1 MSKPG
6 GTRDK
11 ERTRH
16 AILEAAER
24 LYTEQGNGVS
34 IAAVAA
40 AAGISK
46 GGLFHHFPSRE
57 ALEVGLAERFAD
69 KLWAEVRAHIDLSE
83 NQPGKL
89 ARAYIRAL
97 TSKERRSTVAI
108 LVEPA
113 SFYAVLPTTP
123 AIERHY
129 QHDAQR
135 WREAFAAD
143 GLDPALMTIIQ
154 SAVDG
159 LAAAMNTPYLN
170 DRELTIGREALLQL
184 TYGDLPR

>member
-1 MSKPG
+1 MTKPI

-11 ERTRH
+11 ERTRQ

-46 GGLFHHFPSRE
+46 GGLFHHFPTRE
-57 ALEVGLAERFAD
+57 ALEVGLVERFAD
-69 KLWAEVRAHIDLSE
+69 KLWAEVREHIDLSE

-97 TSKERRSTVAI
+97 TGDDRSAMVAN

-113 SFYAVLPTTP
+113 SFYAVLPNTP
-123 AIERHY
+123 DIERHS

-143 GLDPALMTIIQ
+143 GLDPALTLIIR

-170 DRELTIGREALLQL
+170 DQEIAAGREALIQL
-184 TYGDLPR
+184 TYGSLSQ